1 MLLLSFFKTYFM
13 KKLIVLFSLLVF
25 SSITCVQVFGQDD
38 NDYSDNRGKK
48 NKELN
53 RAINSNKKTP
63 VKIIEYIVGTW
74 QVENVYKGN
83 KDVSNTDTLAND
95 QRTME
100 FNRDGKYFLFSGTEK
115 IDSGLYRLNEQQSKL
130 YLESQGNGNP
140 IEWNVTFRKNEMT
153 LQNVQ
158 TSAKAEKLKY
168 IYSRKSVK
176 PLH

>member
-1 MLLLSFFKTYFM
+1 M
-13 KKLIVLFSLLVF
+13 KKLIVFFSLLVF
-25 SSITCVQVFGQDD
+25 CLITSVKLFAQNDKDSSDK
-38 NDYSDNRGKK
+38 R
-48 NKELN
+48 NKDLN
-53 RAINSNKKTP
+53 KAINSNKKTP

-83 KDVSNTDTLAND
+83 KDVSETDTLAND

-100 FNRDGKYFLFSGTEK
+100 FNRDGKYFLFSGTEQ

-130 YLESQGNGNP
+130 YLESHGTGNP
-140 IEWNVTFRKNEMT
+140 VEWNVAFRKNEMT